1 MNLAHS
7 SSQSDFSSSRFL
19 CSFMQALCGTVKM
32 NTKFSWIGMEVAFL
46 ATFAFWSFFVLY
58 CCCFAWGGVPC
69 FKIWWNNKTVSWI
82 LTAEGQHTTSVHL
95 CVVWLSAA
103 MLSKNTEHRQHLSC
117 CYFVC
122 MRFCL
127 VERRCW
133 GTVVHWPMV
142 AVLCVGELVKEML
155 LYHSAF
161 KASRETFLFMV
172 HLKYSALFGKL
183 QSPISQ

>member
-103 MLSKNTEHRQHLSC
+103 MLKKKYRAQAASQLLL
-117 CYFVC
+117 
-122 MRFCL
+122 FCL
-127 VERRCW
+127 YEIVPC
-133 GTVVHWPMV
+133 
-142 AVLCVGELVKEML
+142 GETL
-155 LYHSAF
+155 LRDCCPLANGGCSVCGRA
-161 KASRETFLFMV
+161 
-172 HLKYSALFGKL
+172 G
-183 QSPISQ
+183 